1 MQPSNKDTYQAPSAF
16 EATASSDFDTDRL
29 RQEAMEYATG
39 RHQVDATDIDKR
51 RVEGVGASMLAAAE
65 ITQAPAA
72 QEYFDP
78 RDTRQ
83 LQAVDAA
90 LEYIRNAG
98 VAA

>member
-16 EATASSDFDTDRL
+16 EATPSSDFDTDRL

-39 RHQVDATDIDKR
+39 RHKVDATDIDQR
-51 RVEGVGASMLAAAE
+51 RVEGMGASMLAAE
-65 ITQAPAA
+65 ITKAPAA

-78 RDTRQ
+78 CDTRQ